1 MLGLQTCWAMSI
13 RSRWVRG
20 DRVCVLPMCRDSSV
34 EKPEGKG
41 SPGVGWRRQPSQRL
55 TVPVP
60 SPGLT
65 RMLTCP
71 QRTSLCKFKFQ
82 RKDLRV
88 SLQQVPKD
96 TAWERAPKQG
106 MPPVCPLSFLLLTHQ
121 GFFHPQKNKT
131 CMPSSLS
138 LRTFK
143 WSPTLC

>member
-13 RSRWVRG
+13 RSKWVRG

-106 MPPVCPLSFLLLTHQ
+106 MPRSLLPLPTSMSTVFPASHAPRFLSS
-121 GFFHPQKNKT
+121 QKKQN
-131 CMPSSLS
+131 LYA
-138 LRTFK
+138 
-143 WSPTLC
+143 